1 MVTISDY
8 HRPSTLSE
16 AVALVG
22 QADRN
27 RVVIGGGTVVGG
39 TGLPSGTEV
48 VDIQTAVPG
57 TIEQIGDRVE
67 MGAMARVQDVI
78 DDTATPHL
86 IVEVAK
92 REGPNTLRNAATI
105 GGTIATADPESELLA
120 GLLVHEAVVTMMGP
134 DGEAELPIADLLA
147 DRSVLSASIITSVSV
162 AMEGQGASART
173 GRTPA
178 DTSIVAAVA
187 RRGPTGLLLALTG
200 VAATPIL
207 VDPADLQSLDPPPD
221 FRGSAEYRLELARI
235 LSGRVLAELD
245 GAA

>member
-16 AVALVG
+16 AVALV
-22 QADRN
+22 ADRN
-27 RVVIGGGTVVGG
+27 RVVVGGGTVVAGI
-39 TGLPSGTEV
+39 GLPSGTEV
-48 VDIQTAVPG
+48 VDIQTAVSR
-57 TIEQIGDRVE
+57 TIEQISDRLAI
-67 MGAMARVQDVI
+67 GAMARIQDVI
-78 DDTATPHL
+78 DHTATPHL

-92 REGPNTLRNAATI
+92 REGPNTLRNASTI

-147 DRSVLSASIITSVSV
+147 DCSVLSGTIITSVSI
-162 AMEGQGASART
+162 ALEGQGASART

-200 VAATPIL
+200 VATTPTL

-221 FRGSAEYRLELARI
+221 FRGSAEYRLELARV
-235 LSGRVLAELD
+235 LVDRVLSELD
-245 GAA
+245 GAV